1 MQPIRVSAF
10 STPISVVAAARQN
23 PGPANH
29 RQPQP
34 QVDPRSP
41 VRTDACASGAPE
53 KHRMPLV
60 SRRRASTWALATLVA
75 AALPL
80 AARRELSRA
89 KADQTD
95 ASSVDRK
102 ISGASHRVNLS
113 EDDWRQ
119 RLTPEQFR
127 VLRKSGTEFPFSSA
141 LNAEK
146 RKGTFACAAC
156 ELPLFSS
163 DTKFDSGTGW
173 PSFFDTLPNA
183 VSLHRTPA
191 DFFLS
196 RVEVR
201 CARCDGHLGHVF
213 QDGPPPTGERYCMN
227 GVALK
232 FHSEQ
237 S

>member
-1 MQPIRVSAF
+1 MSAF
-10 STPISVVAAARQN
+10 SSPLPVTTTRPQVAASSGR
-23 PGPANH
+23 H
-29 RQPQP
+29 TR
-34 QVDPRSP
+34 VDTSSP
-41 VRTDACASGAPE
+41 IRTDACATKPSE
-53 KHRMPLV
+53 KPSVPFM
-60 SRRRASTWALATLVA
+60 SRRRASSWVLATLVA

-89 KADQTD
+89 NANQRDPSTD
-95 ASSVDRK
+95 SSLSK
-102 ISGASHRVNLS
+102 GSHRVNLS
-113 EDDWRQ
+113 EDEWRQ
-119 RLTPEQFR
+119 RLTPAQFR
-127 VLRKSGTEFPFSSA
+127 VLRNSGTEFPFSSS
-141 LNAEK
+141 LNSEK
-146 RKGTFACAAC
+146 GKGMFVCAGC
-156 ELPLFSS
+156 MLPLFSS

-201 CARCDGHLGHVF
+201 CAQCDGHLGHVF

-232 FHSEQ
+232 FQPDKS
-237 S
+237 